1 MSGKAKNTEYVTP
14 GSAITL
20 EVYFRSYNE
29 GPLVDPDSTPT
40 YIFYDPD
47 GNVLESGSGTKL
59 STGYYTATYTTL
71 STAVI
76 SDYYRIEWTATIS
89 TIAVP
94 SAWEYWRVISP
105 GAADF
110 STIII
115 SDSRLNQIKKVL
127 AYPKISTVLLSD
139 QDIKDLCIE
148 PAMREYFTKFPLTTE
163 YSVDIGYTTEMTIPF
178 PDVYTFGLTDFRVTN
193 TNITSATGGF
203 SNFLNLAAY
212 AQTSIY
218 NRSSYGLKGYNPNF
232 LAQQKVTEQQSLYA
246 MREMNKTIR
255 YKVDLEG
262 RQVIIFSNQAGKVYI
277 NWAKYSNEFS
287 SIKYVYIE
295 DVIKLCQANL
305 LLHAADTLSIITNN
319 DLTLVINTDV
329 MKTRADEL
337 RASVMDRWSEISHI
351 QLLRY

>member
-1 MSGKAKNTEYVTP
+1 MSGRAKNTESVTP

-29 GPLVDPDSTPT
+29 GPLVDPDTAPT
-40 YIFYDPD
+40 YVFKDPD
-47 GNVLESGSGTKL
+47 GNVLSTGTGTKL
-59 STGYYTATYTTL
+59 AVGYYNASYTTNVL
-71 STAVI
+71 ATI
-76 SDYYRIEWTATIS
+76 SDYYKIEWTAAIQGIS
-89 TIAVP
+89 VP
-94 SAWEYWRVISP
+94 SAWEYWRVIQP
-105 GAADF
+105 GSADF

-115 SDSRLNQIKKVL
+115 ADSRLNQIKKVL
-127 AYPKISTVLLSD
+127 AYPKVTTVLLSD

-163 YSVDIGYTTEMTIPF
+163 YSVDIGYTTEMEVPF
-178 PDVYTFGLTDFRVTN
+178 PDIYTFGLTDFRVTN

-203 SNFLNLAAY
+203 SNFLNLAAF

-232 LAQQKVTEQQSLYA
+232 LAQQKLTEQQSLYA

-255 YKVDLEG
+255 YKVDIEN
-262 RQVIIFSNQAGKVYI
+262 RKVIIFSNQAGKVYI
-277 NWAKYSNEFS
+277 NWAKHSSNFAD
-287 SIKYVYIE
+287 IRYQYIE

-305 LLHAADTLSIITNN
+305 LHHFVETVQMVTNTDITLT
-319 DLTLVINTDV
+319 INTDV

-337 RASVMDRWSEISHI
+337 RAEVKEKFDQISSLQMI
-351 QLLRY
+351 RY